1 MWWKSFSS
9 YCEKHLPNR
18 ELKVWG
24 YQRVRLTL
32 PWNEVKGYCF
42 FIFFP
47 FLDFLLVS
55 KLNLNLLILPEVVF
69 IRRTSQYGSFFSE
82 WDFTQLGKWNYR
94 KQKQVNDLQC
104 KITNL
109 FIWKNTWKK
118 SDLAV
123 IGRPFSSIQCIWWDH
138 FLLSQMSLGQKF
150 RLVKHSR
157 DAQVSAFFREDKLYR
172 YFC

>member
-1 MWWKSFSS
+1 MKLKYSWEEVLEFV
-9 YCEKHLPNR
+9 HLDIKCR
-18 ELKVWG
+18 
-24 YQRVRLTL
+24 
-32 PWNEVKGYCF
+32 YCF

-138 FLLSQMSLGQKF
+138 FLLSQMPLGQKY

-157 DAQVSAFFREDKLYR
+157 DAQQGYTGVSFLQGR
-172 YFC
+172 